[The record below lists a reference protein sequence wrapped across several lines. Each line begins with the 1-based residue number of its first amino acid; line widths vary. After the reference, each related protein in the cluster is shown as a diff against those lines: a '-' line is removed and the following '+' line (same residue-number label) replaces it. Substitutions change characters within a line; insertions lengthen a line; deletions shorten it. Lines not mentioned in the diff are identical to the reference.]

1 LIGLALNGRTIDRL
15 GDCVIVDRP
24 LAESYTDRHD
34 PSAKIGFIRVIRQ
47 RLFNTRNNM
56 LEVREYTCRI
66 VRVIDGDTI
75 VVDIDLGYGLWQVG
89 QSIRLRG
96 IDAAETNDPDPR
108 LRALAKYQREWLASK
123 LEVGEV
129 YSYSS
134 YKTKAGDERDKYG
147 RYVACFSELQD
158 YPAVSYNGKI
168 SRDRLSHWHIAL
180 YESLVRNGRIEAVK

>member
-1 LIGLALNGRTIDRL
+1 
-15 GDCVIVDRP
+15 
-24 LAESYTDRHD
+24 
-34 PSAKIGFIRVIRQ
+34 
-47 RLFNTRNNM
+47 M

-89 QSIRLRG
+89 EPLRLRG
-96 IDAAETNDPDPR
+96 IDAAEINDPDPR
-108 LRALAKYQREWLASK
+108 LRALAKYQREWLAAK
-123 LEVGEV
+123 LEVGKA

-134 YKTKAGDERDKYG
+134 YKTKQGDERDKYG

-158 YPAVSYNGKI
+158 YPAVAYNGKI

-180 YESLVRNGRIEAVK
+180 YESLVRQEKIEAVK

>member
-1 LIGLALNGRTIDRL
+1 
-15 GDCVIVDRP
+15 
-24 LAESYTDRHD
+24 
-34 PSAKIGFIRVIRQ
+34 
-47 RLFNTRNNM
+47 M

-66 VRVIDGDTI
+66 VRIIDGDTI
-75 VVDIDLGYGLWQVG
+75 IVDIDLGRGLWQVG
-89 QSIRLRG
+89 QALRLRG

-123 LEVGEV
+123 LEVGKV

-147 RYVACFSELQD
+147 RYVASFSELES

-168 SRDRLSHWHIAL
+168 SRGRLTEWHIAL
-180 YESLVRNGRIEAVK
+180 YESLVRQKKIEAVK

>member
-1 LIGLALNGRTIDRL
+1 M
-15 GDCVIVDRP
+15 
-24 LAESYTDRHD
+24 
-34 PSAKIGFIRVIRQ
+34 RV
-47 RLFNTRNNM
+47 L
-56 LEVREYTCRI
+56 
-66 VRVIDGDTI
+66 DGDTI

-89 QSIRLRG
+89 EPLRLRG

-108 LRALAKYQREWLASK
+108 LRALAKYQRDFIAAK

-147 RYVACFSELQD
+147 RYVASFSELES

-168 SRDRLSHWHIAL
+168 SRDRLAGLHVLL
-180 YESLVRNGRIEAVK
+180 YEMLVRQGKIEAVK